1 MLLDLLTTLTEKV
14 RAAVAAGLE
23 PGADAAPV
31 ELGAV
36 SDMQP
41 DEARQK
47 LPGSLLKA
55 QDGSLRFV
63 PLTHGVRVTA
73 AGAVQIKAL
82 RHVGESQS
90 ASDVAAVNAS
100 EVALGVLSQA
110 GKEGFAARTLTVGGV
125 KAALYPARTNPFK
138 DVHYWMRRRRLA
150 AAVLALD
157 FLRVAAWPSAVPAW
171 LPGSA
176 WLRG

>member
-63 PLTHGVRVTA
+63 PLTHGVRVT
-73 AGAVQIKAL
+73 
-82 RHVGESQS
+82 
-90 ASDVAAVNAS
+90 
-100 EVALGVLSQA
+100 
-110 GKEGFAARTLTVGGV
+110 
-125 KAALYPARTNPFK
+125 
-138 DVHYWMRRRRLA
+138 LA
-150 AAVLALD
+150 PLA
-157 FLRVAAWPSAVPAW
+157 
-171 LPGSA
+171 
-176 WLRG
+176 

>member
-1 MLLDLLTTLTEKV
+1 M
-14 RAAVAAGLE
+14 
-23 PGADAAPV
+23 
-31 ELGAV
+31 
-36 SDMQP
+36 S
-41 DEARQK
+41 ARVV

-100 EVALGVLSQA
+100 EVALGVLSHA
-110 GKEGFAARTLTVGGV
+110 GSEAA
-125 KAALYPARTNPFK
+125 